1 MRLAVLAGLLI
12 ATAAH
17 AADFALGEQHYDAG
31 RWRDALAELA
41 PLAEQGDTAARF
53 LAGAMLLDGGNGIT
67 RDRPRAVALLTQAA
81 EQGHPG
87 AMFELYL
94 AQSDAA
100 EALRWAERLAVEGRR
115 LQGHRRDQAALCAE
129 VLGVEH
135 SRGLRLAADPVR
147 ARAWLSVAVELGRG
161 EAKSALAALDENLTT
176 DEKSRAAALAATLLR

>member
-1 MRLAVLAGLLI
+1 MRLAVVAGLML

-67 RDRPRAVALLTQAA
+67 RDRPRALVLLTQAA
-81 EQGHPG
+81 EQGHAG

-94 AQSDAA
+94 AQSDPT
-100 EALRWAERLAVEGRR
+100 EALRWAARLASEGRH

-135 SRGLRLAADPVR
+135 SRGLRLPADPVR
-147 ARAWLSVAVELGRG
+147 ARAWLGVAVELGRG
-161 EAKSALAALDENLTT
+161 DAKPAVAALDEELTA
-176 DEKSRAAALAATLLR
+176 EQKSRATALAATLLR